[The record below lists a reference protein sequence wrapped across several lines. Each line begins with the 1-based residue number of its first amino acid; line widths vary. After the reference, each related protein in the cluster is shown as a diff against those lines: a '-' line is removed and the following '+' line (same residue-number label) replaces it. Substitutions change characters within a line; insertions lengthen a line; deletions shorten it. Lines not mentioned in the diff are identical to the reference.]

1 MNARATTHGKAARA
15 ATTTHLEAGAGD
27 ACRRSPQ
34 GATGRAG
41 DVPAADNQRNAQ
53 TMKKTTA
60 KRRKAPAADFW
71 TPDMEAT
78 WSATVRKAWEEE
90 QKAWREYQEQQDAA
104 LFAAYERRKAQ
115 KANRP
120 GKGTSSH
127 AGKTI
132 GGNLK
137 GKGKYHILPDGQTIE
152 VAGDSTPYRITGAA
166 ALKTLDSL
174 LDALKNGD
182 GWTAWSK
189 KDRARFSTP
198 RAKAFARKY
207 IENERNKSGIGWNY
221 GHKPK
226 ARLKP

>member
-15 ATTTHLEAGAGD
+15 ATTTHPAAGAGD

-41 DVPAADNQRNAQ
+41 DVPAADNRRKAQ
-53 TMKKTTA
+53 AMKKTTA
-60 KRRKAPAADFW
+60 KRRKAPADDFW
-71 TPDMEAT
+71 TPDMEAA
-78 WSATVRKAWEEE
+78 WNEAAEKREADKAWIEEHR
-90 QKAWREYQEQQDAA
+90 QQEAA
-104 LFAAYERRKAQ
+104 IITAYERRKAQ

-120 GKGTSSH
+120 GKGTSRH

-166 ALKTLDSL
+166 ALKTLDRL

-182 GWTAWSK
+182 GWTSWSK

-207 IENERNKSGIGWNY
+207 IENERSKSGIGWNY
-221 GHKPK
+221 GHQPK